1 MSWVCADAKGA
12 TSGAQGVM
20 RALRLLAP
28 LLLVLPL
35 LYACGGGRTTPE
47 EQVRQLLDSGE
58 QSVES
63 RSLSAVAPLLSES
76 FSGTA
81 AEDKQA
87 VMRLL
92 AGYFVTHQSIH
103 LLTQVSRL
111 ELTGPGDEQRQAEV
125 TLFVAVAGQPLTS
138 SSQLLS
144 IRADLIRLELM
155 LILEQDEWRVVSA
168 DWRRAE
174 KRDFLD

>member
-1 MSWVCADAKGA
+1 MSWVCADAEHPR
-12 TSGAQGVM
+12 SGAQGVI

-28 LLLVLPL
+28 LLLVLSL
-35 LYACGGGRTTPE
+35 LYACGGGPTTPE
-47 EQVRQLLDSGE
+47 ERIRQLLDSAE
-58 QSVES
+58 QAVES
-63 RSLSAVAPLLSES
+63 RSLSAVAPLLSDS
-76 FSGTA
+76 FNGTA

-92 AGYFVTHQSIH
+92 AGYLVTHQSIH

-111 ELTGPGDEQRQAEV
+111 ELTGHGGEQRQAEV